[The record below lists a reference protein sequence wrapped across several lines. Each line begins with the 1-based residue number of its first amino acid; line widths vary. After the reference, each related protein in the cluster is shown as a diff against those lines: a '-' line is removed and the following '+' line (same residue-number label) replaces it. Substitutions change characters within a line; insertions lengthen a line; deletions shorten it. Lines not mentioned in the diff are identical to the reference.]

1 MLLGKFYDGVE
12 IYRGEKIIY
21 GKLLSPHLVVSTCRS
36 GGGLRSDL
44 AYLGNHQ
51 SCEPAGHSHGGVA
64 AIEPDA
70 YHGMIC
76 SEHSIPPDKCAL
88 LGTAANMRLAAIKQ
102 LSFRD
107 LTVVAAVTAGVE
119 GNAGRA
125 GDPAWGWEG
134 PDGYEPLRGP
144 GAGSDGAED
153 DEEESRFGDPEGPK
167 EEDPLH
173 GTINTL
179 IFISLP
185 LTPGALVR
193 TIMTA
198 TEAKTAALEELG
210 VNSRYSDRPATGTG
224 TDQIGVAAMTS
235 GSRRP
240 LTSAGKH
247 SKLGEL
253 IALCAAEALKEVLA
267 RQNGMTTER
276 QRSVRILLERFHQ
289 KPDGRYGLEIGR
301 LLDMIAANLDQ
312 GNAELMRENHRGL
325 IHDPMVVA
333 QVAAMVHLRDKF
345 QWKILPWSVYAEVM
359 SRQAA
364 LLAVEAGG
372 RLDRFGLYYE
382 EISRYPPGDSNQA
395 FLALAAKAMAMGFAD
410 KWPKR

>member
-21 GKLLSPHLVVSTCRS
+21 GKLLSPHLVVSTCRW
-36 GGGLRSDL
+36 GGGQRGDL

-51 SCEPAGHSHGGVA
+51 SCEPAGHSHGNVA
-64 AIEPDA
+64 AIEPGA
-70 YHGMIC
+70 YHEMIC
-76 SEHSIPPDKCAL
+76 SEHAIPPGQCAL
-88 LGTAANMRLAAIKQ
+88 LGTAANMRLAAIKE

-107 LTVVAAVTAGVE
+107 LTVVAAVTGGVE

-144 GAGSDGAED
+144 MAEPQGE
-153 DEEESRFGDPEGPK
+153 DEEEAEYQEPDRPE
-167 EEDPLH
+167 EEEPLH

-179 IFISLP
+179 VFISLP
-185 LTPGALVR
+185 LTPGALAR

-224 TDQIGVAAMTS
+224 TDQIAVAAMVNDA
-235 GSRRP
+235 RRP

-267 RQNGMTTER
+267 RQNGMTAER

-289 KPDGRYGLEIGR
+289 KPDGRYGLEMGR
-301 LLDMIAANLDQ
+301 LLDLIASNLDQ

-325 IHDPMVVA
+325 IHDPMVAA
-333 QVAAMVHLRDKF
+333 QVAAMAHLRDKF

-372 RLDRFGLYYE
+372 RLDRFGLYYD
-382 EISRYPPGDSNQA
+382 EISRNPPGESNQA